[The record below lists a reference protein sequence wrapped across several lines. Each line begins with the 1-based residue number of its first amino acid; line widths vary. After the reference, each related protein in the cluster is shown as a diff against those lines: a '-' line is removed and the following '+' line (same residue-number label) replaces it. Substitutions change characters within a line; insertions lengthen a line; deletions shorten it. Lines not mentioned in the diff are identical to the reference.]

1 MLIWKWW
8 HASVQPSYYTLA
20 YVLVRVHV
28 LSDEIIQVY
37 LLRFGDVHVFESELA
52 VSSPVD
58 AWSVWQ
64 SVSPK
69 TTNSHCLA
77 PWPPPH
83 SRPPAVGSPTPLPR
97 SPRPCSVFNDP
108 LVVSVYECGL
118 LMHSGLPTP
127 VATSTRLVHAINL
140 MSLCDV
146 TVWCWRH
153 ERTWLRHTPDKAMFF
168 SECPCSIS
176 SSRHLSTADLFPYY
190 YCYIIRV

>member
-1 MLIWKWW
+1 MVTCERTAILLYACICISTCTCIIGWNHTSVFAAFRWCACIWKR
-8 HASVQPSYYTLA
+8 ASRVVTCWRLICLTVSIAEDDQFTLSCPMTPTSFQA
-20 YVLVRVHV
+20 AR
-28 LSDEIIQVY
+28 S
-37 LLRFGDVHVFESELA
+37 RFPD
-52 VSSPVD
+52 
-58 AWSVWQ
+58 
-64 SVSPK
+64 
-69 TTNSHCLA
+69 
-77 PWPPPH
+77 
-83 SRPPAVGSPTPLPR
+83 PTPL